1 MKRLLIALSI
11 CLLAGVP
18 AAAIESHTGT
28 VSQVDDTQV
37 IVKTDSGEQ
46 TIEWTDD
53 MVRPDDIETG
63 DAVVVR
69 FDADAPSEVLLIHD
83 QVQVADADLK
93 RYHAIAG
100 TVQQFNA
107 EHMILET
114 PNGQE
119 AFVIYPDKLVPP
131 VPEPGQRVAVVYR
144 ETGTS
149 VKYGQFAASE
159 IIELDDSLNLAQDNV
174 EVSYS
179 EMEQPQAETQVAET
193 SEREV
198 TQPETTQPQMTEP
211 QTRESTD
218 SAEAAYETETERTL
232 PQTASSLP
240 LIGLIGLLAALG
252 WIALGVL
259 RR

>member
-11 CLLAGVP
+11 CLLAAVP
-18 AAAIESHTGT
+18 AVAIESHTGT
-28 VSQVDDTQV
+28 VTQIDDTQV
-37 IVKTDSGEQ
+37 VVKTDSGEQ
-46 TIEWTDD
+46 TIEWTAD
-53 MVRPDDIETG
+53 MVRPDEIETG

-69 FDADAPSEVLLIHD
+69 LDADEPSEVLLIHD

-100 TVQQFNA
+100 TVQQFNT
-107 EHMILET
+107 EHMIIET

-119 AFVIYPDKLVPP
+119 AFVIYPEKLLPP
-131 VPEPGQRVAVVYR
+131 IPEPGQRVAIIYR
-144 ETGTS
+144 ETGTTS
-149 VKYGQFAASE
+149 KYSQFAASE
-159 IIELDDSLNLAQDNV
+159 IIELDESLQLANNV

-179 EMEQPQAETQVAET
+179 DIEQPEMQEPQVAET
-193 SEREV
+193 TE
-198 TQPETTQPQMTEP
+198 PEMNEPEMTEP
-211 QTRESTD
+211 QTYESTD
-218 SAEAAYETETERTL
+218 WADADSQTTNTQSTL

-240 LIGLIGLLAALG
+240 LIGLVGLLAALG